1 MEQEPMLRSSRVLIV
16 GKGEG
21 WDRAFKLLDS
31 NEWNVWAIPQAYT
44 LLNDSRVDLVF
55 EVHAPDAWRKKKAT
69 IHKLN
74 TAFTRPK
81 LIVPQR
87 VPGWTNNSYLLPI
100 NEIQAIGLPLVN
112 TFAWMVAYALHR
124 GVTEFAFRGVN
135 LDFEHEGKEERDG
148 MLFILGYLKALGCSL
163 DIDRYSGL
171 ARGDVWNLNS

>member
-1 MEQEPMLRSSRVLIV
+1 MEQEPPLRNSRVLII

-21 WDRAFKLLDS
+21 WERAKPLLNS
-31 NEWNVWAIPQAYT
+31 NEWNAWAIPQSYT
-44 LLNDSRVDLVF
+44 LLNDTRIDLVF
-55 EVHAPDAWRKKKAT
+55 EIHSPDAWRRKKAT
-69 IHKLN
+69 IYKLN
-74 TAFTRPK
+74 TAYTKPK
-81 LIVPQR
+81 LIVPHR

-100 NEIQAIGLPLVN
+100 GKLQETGLPLVN

-135 LDFEHEGKEERDG
+135 LDFEHEGQDERNG
-148 MLFILGYLKALGCSL
+148 MLYILGYLKALGYRL